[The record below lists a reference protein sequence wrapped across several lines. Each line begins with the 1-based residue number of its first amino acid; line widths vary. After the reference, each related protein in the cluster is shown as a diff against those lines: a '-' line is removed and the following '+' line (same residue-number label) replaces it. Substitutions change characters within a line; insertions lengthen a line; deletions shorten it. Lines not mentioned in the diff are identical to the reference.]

1 MEKMKKSFEI
11 YPYYTLALNH
21 LANHYFFTGQHFVV
35 EQLTETALS
44 SSNHGLLKSHAYYNL
59 ARSYHSKVIYS
70 FHVHIKL
77 IAVLFLVYVSI
88 LDSFVKNRQPHLF
101 MHIFGILIKCRGTLR
116 LLDDITWHLLMKSV
130 NHKTLCYHILV

>member
-44 SSNHGLLKSHAYYNL
+44 SSNHGLLKPHAYYNL
-59 ARSYHSKVIYS
+59 ARSYHSKVIYY
-70 FHVHIKL
+70 FHVHIKTIGINANTDL
-77 IAVLFLVYVSI
+77 RGRERAARWC
-88 LDSFVKNRQPHLF
+88 RQWR
-101 MHIFGILIKCRGTLR
+101 IQ
-116 LLDDITWHLLMKSV
+116 D
-130 NHKTLCYHILV
+130 